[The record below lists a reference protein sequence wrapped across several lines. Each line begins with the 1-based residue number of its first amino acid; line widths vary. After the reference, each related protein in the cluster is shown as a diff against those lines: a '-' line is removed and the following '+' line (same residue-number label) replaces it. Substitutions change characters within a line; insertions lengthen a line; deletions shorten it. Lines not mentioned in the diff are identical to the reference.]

1 MRAYERFLKYVAYP
15 TMSCEGA
22 GKTPSSDKQLVL
34 ARALYDE
41 LVSMGLS
48 EVTLDEN

>member
-41 LVSMGLS
+41 LV
-48 EVTLDEN
+48 ENATISAE